1 VSMCGTPAGGGAAVC
16 YASNRTEGLDR
27 YGRVAYTEFKL
38 GNNLY
43 NRQSFSGNLGRL
55 ASSTVGTTP
64 VGADRLSRSY
74 TYDAIGNINTIVD
87 PLASQTHTYG
97 YDHLD
102 RLTAWSVTGSNP
114 TSESYSYDTIGNI
127 TAKTGIAGGYT
138 YPAAGQAR
146 PHAPTAVGGQS
157 YSYDANGNLTS
168 GGGRTLTWDY
178 DNKPATVT
186 PAGGSIFTAESY
198 QYGPDGERIKK
209 TVGNVTTYYFGLLEE
224 EVNSGTGVTTRR
236 LQYKW
241 GGSVIAQREKVGT
254 GVETVVYLSGDHLG
268 SVSVATN
275 ASGGYV
281 NPGSPQQLF
290 DPWGKVR
297 TGTLTSTTTLNYT
310 GQKLDATGLL
320 FYNARYYD
328 PSIAKFISADIIVPN
343 ESNPQSYNRY
353 AYVISN
359 PLRYTD
365 PTGNCEQEGD
375 DDCWDKYNEAAAL
388 NGGKLPNG
396 FAELDVDQLT
406 ELIKWLK
413 RGIRFKDGTSGNTN
427 ASWRAETIMSVLYAL
442 DDLEG
447 VFGAEQL
454 DRMIGIDGKTD
465 TLTFILVQAPISEG
479 AAWVYNGDSEI
490 FLNFALFDPVAIPKG
505 QKLWTNK
512 VIHELGHIVDKR
524 AGLIRQVWGN
534 PYVRAWSQGSDWLS
548 SHIESVNG
556 PRHTGE
562 AERSPTEDY
571 AETFLWY
578 VSMKLGKTEYTCWC
592 GKGGAYTVVNV
603 SQNKPTSAK
612 IASLERSLERFE
624 K

>member
-1 VSMCGTPAGGGAAVC
+1 MCGTPAGGGAAVC

-178 DNKPATVT
+178 DNKPASVT

-254 GVETVVYLSGDHLG
+254 GVETVVYLAGDHLG

-281 NPGSPQQLF
+281 NPGSSQQLF

-328 PSIAKFISADIIVPN
+328 PNIAKFISPDSIVPDDKKPTN
-343 ESNPQSYNRY
+343 FNRY
-353 AYVISN
+353 SYVLNN
-359 PLRYTD
+359 PLRYVD
-365 PTGNCEQEGD
+365 PSGYCAKKEGGAGARDDENDKDCWAEYDAAKAANGGTLPAGIDDLNLETLQKLTKWLSRGIQIGATAKASWSKRIVDIMIEALTRVENYLGKLFDSVMGIGDYGTLRIWLADSD
-375 DDCWDKYNEAAAL
+375 DDREVLNTDARFDGAVDAGKKKFNNLIRFNFFEYST
-388 NGGKLPNG
+388 NGGKGENERL
-396 FAELDVDQLT
+396 ED
-406 ELIKWLK
+406 LI
-413 RGIRFKDGTSGNTN
+413 
-427 ASWRAETIMSVLYAL
+427 EVTIH
-442 DDLEG
+442 E
-447 VFGAEQL
+447 
-454 DRMIGIDGKTD
+454 IGHLADYTYGKSP
-465 TLTFILVQAPISEG
+465 FNQN
-479 AAWVYNGDSEI
+479 AAWQEAHRGTG
-490 FLNFALFDPVAIPKG
+490 A
-505 QKLWTNK
+505 
-512 VIHELGHIVDKR
+512 
-524 AGLIRQVWGN
+524 
-534 PYVRAWSQGSDWLS
+534 
-548 SHIESVNG
+548 VNDNA
-556 PRHTGE
+556 RNAAH
-562 AERSPTEDY
+562 EDY
-571 AETFLWY
+571 AETFTWLVESSGGRDTSRATRGIPSNARQLAVVGSLWGRDPKWP
-578 VSMKLGKTEYTCWC
+578 SK
-592 GKGGAYTVVNV
+592 
-603 SQNKPTSAK
+603 
-612 IASLERSLERFE
+612 
-624 K
+624 